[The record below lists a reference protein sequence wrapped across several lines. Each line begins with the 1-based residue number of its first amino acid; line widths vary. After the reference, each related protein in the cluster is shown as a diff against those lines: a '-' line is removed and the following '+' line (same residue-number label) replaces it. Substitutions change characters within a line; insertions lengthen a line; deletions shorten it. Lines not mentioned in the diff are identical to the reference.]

1 MTYIYKFYNN
11 IEKIPNNLCLE
22 LENNVM
28 SIDEYLNSL
37 LVNYFDTNKFIIMFT
52 IEKISG
58 NVVSVLGISY
68 IPSSFKKNM
77 YLDFK
82 ERTYSVGNI
91 FIFPKYRRRGI
102 CKLMLNKLISYIR
115 TKKIATRL
123 KLDVY
128 ETNISAI
135 KCYLSVGFT
144 KYNNRIAD
152 NWLNKNKK
160 QLYGFELNTRM
171 NIYSLKV

>member
-11 IEKIPNNLCLE
+11 IEKIPNNLYLE

-28 SIDEYLNSL
+28 SIDNYLNSL
-37 LVNYFDTNKFIIMFT
+37 LVNYFNTVNYNIMFI

-58 NVVSVLGISY
+58 NVVGVLGISY
-68 IPSSFKKNM
+68 IPSSFKKKMN
-77 YLDFK
+77 LDFK
-82 ERTYSVGNI
+82 EKTYNVGNI
-91 FIFPKYRRRGI
+91 FIFPKYRGKGI
-102 CKLMLNKLISYIR
+102 CKLMLNKLINYVR
-115 TKKIATRL
+115 TKKLATRL

-135 KCYLSVGFT
+135 KCYVSIGFT
-144 KYNNRIAD
+144 KHNNQIAD

-160 QLYGFELNTRM
+160 QLYGFELNNKM
-171 NIYSLKV
+171 NIYTLKL